1 MKTHKRKILLSLI
14 TLAIANCS
22 HRETVNEHF
31 RTGNEY
37 AKDGLYKE
45 AINSYNKAAKVDPDN
60 PTITRNSGIVQLKLG
75 NYEKAAHELQS
86 ILPFF
91 ASNYETNYYLAEAL
105 RNQGDI
111 DNASY
116 QYRKALEI
124 RPKDSPA
131 SKGLA
136 WCLLEMN
143 RLQQASDILSES
155 NLSNDA
161 QAVILKSKV
170 LASQN
175 NFEEAIK
182 TLNALQTQTSAHIA
196 PYISSALGDV
206 YLKQNLYQEAKMN
219 YLEALKTV
227 PLMYSSLFGM
237 ARTSR
242 KLGEM
247 NSAQKYAEQASR
259 VQPRNAEPWREI
271 VIIARMMKDQNKA
284 KIAYIEYRKRTPS
297 KAKESK
303 ISKTQNNA
311 NPKKQI
317 KM

>member
-1 MKTHKRKILLSLI
+1 MIQFLKKLLTVALLACFFGEFSYAEETSFKTDKLWKKFTQNDVE
-14 TLAIANCS
+14 TLQN
-22 HRETVNEHF
+22 
-31 RTGNEY
+31 
-37 AKDGLYKE
+37 
-45 AINSYNKAAKVDPDN
+45 INSALAK
-60 PTITRNSGIVQLKLG
+60 
-75 NYEKAAHELQS
+75 
-86 ILPFF
+86 
-91 ASNYETNYYLAEAL
+91 
-105 RNQGDI
+105 
-111 DNASY
+111 
-116 QYRKALEI
+116 
-124 RPKDSPA
+124 
-131 SKGLA
+131 
-136 WCLLEMN
+136 
-143 RLQQASDILSES
+143 
-155 NLSNDA
+155 
-161 QAVILKSKV
+161 
-170 LASQN
+170 N

-242 KLGEM
+242 KLGEL

-259 VQPRNAEPWREI
+259 VQPRNADPWREI

-284 KIAYIEYRKRTPS
+284 KIAYIEYRKRS
-297 KAKESK
+297 QSEAKESK